1 MTISN
6 KDLERK
12 IKSLN
17 DITDNKYDFTLESS
31 YGAYKL
37 ASHKGSVDVFSVGL
51 VSKKELWYHIDT
63 FINGLTY
70 TLGTKVIIKDGF
82 NEFF

>member
-1 MTISN
+1 MRVTI
-6 KDLERK
+6 KDLESK
-12 IKSLN
+12 IESLN
-17 DITDNKYDFTLESS
+17 DATNDKYNFTLESC

-70 TLGTKVIIKDGF
+70 DYFYNK
-82 NEFF
+82 